1 MVIAELFVMVKIQ
14 KQPKNLSVDEWIKK
28 LWNECVCACVMEHYS
43 AVRKENPDIV
53 ALWLDLEGI
62 MLSEISQTEKHKCHM
77 LSLMYKIL
85 PSATAKNK
93 LVNTENR
100 LMVAGGRRWE
110 K

>member
-1 MVIAELFVMVKIQ
+1 
-14 KQPKNLSVDEWIKK
+14 
-28 LWNECVCACVMEHYS
+28 
-43 AVRKENPDIV
+43 
-53 ALWLDLEGI
+53 
-62 MLSEISQTEKHKCHM
+62 M